1 MKANKKIKKDTL
13 STTSMLPDFDFMETL
28 DLALKFIFTI
38 VLIML
43 TGLFFIFIHDYVTQS
58 TYFSINEISIHGLT
72 QLTKSQTLTQAG
84 LKPGDTLLNIN
95 AFKIKKKLVAHS
107 WIKAARIKRKPPHTL
122 EIFIQEEVPLA
133 RVDIKDKTS
142 LLIINTQGV
151 PFAPYPPETDA
162 FKMKLPLIKGFVLEK
177 KKDQWG
183 FHGTLCQKVVEL
195 LKDDTGLPITSIT
208 ADIATGIAVD
218 THFLSKDHFGQSVET
233 PITLKLG
240 FSQFKSKFK
249 TAGKIFHYLQQQAME
264 KDIASMDLFNP
275 ERVIVTPGRHTPG
288 ADTQQGA

>member
-1 MKANKKIKKDTL
+1 
-13 STTSMLPDFDFMETL
+13 MLLGFDFMETL

-95 AFKIKKKLVAHS
+95 AFKIKKKLMAHP
-107 WIKAARIKRKPPHTL
+107 WIKAAKIKRKPPHTL

-133 RVDIKDKTS
+133 RVEIKNKPP
-142 LLIINTQGV
+142 LLINTQGV
-151 PFAPYPPETDA
+151 PFAPYPLETIDL
-162 FKMKLPLIKGFVLEK
+162 KMKLPLIKGFVLEK
-177 KKDQWG
+177 KKDRWG
-183 FHGTLCQKVVEL
+183 FHGTLYQKVLGL
-195 LKDDTGLPITSIT
+195 LKDDPALPITSIT
-208 ADIATGIAVD
+208 SDIATGIAVD
-218 THFLSKDHFGQSVET
+218 IYFFPKDHSGQSVET

-240 FSQFKSKFK
+240 FSQFKSKFE
-249 TAGKIFHYLQQQAME
+249 TAGKIFQYLQQQAMG
-264 KDIASMDLFNP
+264 KNIAAMDLFNP
-275 ERVIVTPGRHTPG
+275 ERVIVTPGSHTPG